1 MLGPMMIHRVYKGIC
16 GMGRVE
22 AKARLR
28 EHGIASRWWNGGVGP
43 NEILAQLTETALM
56 RHLNDYD
63 AFGPVTPFIS
73 TTAGSVVRDA
83 SGEVNVIETAEYVA
97 TDFATDGFTCDGW
110 VFSGYVFTLGRK
122 AVRQQPFAEEVRE
135 LNIYTGYLP
144 FQPEGELVAKFHLP
158 AVQLEAAWPVTAR
171 RNPMRPGAMLW
182 PLKGAV
188 LDNRG
193 VYVPPED
200 IVNVREVL

>member
-1 MLGPMMIHRVYKGIC
+1 MLIQRVYKGIC
-16 GMGRVE
+16 GMARGE
-22 AKARLR
+22 AEICLR
-28 EHGIASRWWNGGVGP
+28 EMGISSRWWIGAGGVTP
-43 NEILAQLTETALM
+43 SAVLAQLTEGALM

-83 SGEVNVIETAEYVA
+83 NGEINIIETAEYVA
-97 TDFATDGFTCDGW
+97 TDFATDGFTQDGW

-122 AVRQQPFAEEVRE
+122 AVPQQPFAEEVRE
-135 LNIYTGYLP
+135 LNVYTGYLP

-158 AVQLEAAWPVTAR
+158 AVQLEAAWPVKAKQDPR
-171 RNPMRPGAMLW
+171 RPGAMLW
-182 PLKGAV
+182 PLKGGV
-188 LDNRG
+188 LGNHG

-200 IVNVREVL
+200 IVNVRDVL

>member
-1 MLGPMMIHRVYKGIC
+1 MIQRVYKGIC
-16 GMGRVE
+16 GISPDE
-22 AKARLR
+22 AERRLR
-28 EHGIASRWWNGGVGP
+28 KSGIASRWWDCKGVVRP
-43 NEILAQLTETALM
+43 EEVLDQLTETALM

-63 AFGPVTPFIS
+63 VVGPTTPFIS

-83 SGEVNVIETAEYVA
+83 KGEANIIETAEYVD
-97 TDFATDGFTCDGW
+97 TDFATDGFTRDGW
-110 VFSGYVFTLGRK
+110 VFSGYVFTLGRQ

-135 LNIYTGYLP
+135 LNIYTSYLP

-171 RNPMRPGAMLW
+171 PDPSRPGAMLW
-182 PLKGAV
+182 PRKGVV
-188 LDNRG
+188 LENRG

>member
-1 MLGPMMIHRVYKGIC
+1 
-16 GMGRVE
+16 
-22 AKARLR
+22 
-28 EHGIASRWWNGGVGP
+28 
-43 NEILAQLTETALM
+43 LTESALM
-56 RHLNDYD
+56 RHLNDYA
-63 AFGPVTPFIS
+63 AFGPVTPFVS

-83 SGEVNVIETAEYVA
+83 NGQVNIIETAEYVA
-97 TDFATDGFTCDGW
+97 TDFATDGFIRDGW

-135 LNIYTGYLP
+135 LNVYTGYLP

-171 RNPMRPGAMLW
+171 SDPSRPGAMLW
-182 PLKGAV
+182 PLKGPV
-188 LDNRG
+188 LGNRG

>member
-1 MLGPMMIHRVYKGIC
+1 MMIQRVYKGIC
-16 GMGRVE
+16 GIAPDE
-22 AKARLR
+22 AEARLR
-28 EHGIASRWWNGGVGP
+28 AKGIAARWWNRPVGP
-43 NEILAQLTETALM
+43 DEILAQLTEHALM

-83 SGEVNVIETAEYVA
+83 NGQINIIETAEYVA
-97 TDFATDGFTCDGW
+97 TDFATEGFTRNGW

-122 AVRQQPFAEEVRE
+122 AIRQQPFAEEVRE

-171 RNPMRPGAMLW
+171 VDPARPGAMLW
-182 PLKGAV
+182 PLKGPV
-188 LDNRG
+188 WDNRD

>member
-1 MLGPMMIHRVYKGIC
+1 MMIHRVYKGVC
-16 GMGRVE
+16 GIGHRE
-22 AKARLR
+22 AETCLR
-28 EHGIASRWWNGGVGP
+28 EHGIASRWWNGSVGP
-43 NEILAQLTETALM
+43 DEILAQLTETALM

-63 AFGPVTPFIS
+63 AFGHVTPFIS
-73 TTAGSVVRDA
+73 TTAGSVVRDVN
-83 SGEVNVIETAEYVA
+83 GEVNILETAEFVA
-97 TDFATDGFTCDGW
+97 TDFATDGFARNGW

-158 AVQLEAAWPVTAR
+158 AVQLEEAWPVTAQR
-171 RNPMRPGAMLW
+171 HPSRQGAWLW
-182 PLKGAV
+182 PQKGSV
-188 LDNRG
+188 LSNHG

-200 IVNVREVL
+200 IVNVRDVL

>member
-1 MLGPMMIHRVYKGIC
+1 MMIQRVYKGIC
-16 GMGRVE
+16 GIDPHE
-22 AKARLR
+22 AEVCLR
-28 EHGIASRWWNGGVGP
+28 RGGIASRWWIASGHVGP
-43 NEILAQLTETALM
+43 DEILAQLTESALM

-63 AFGPVTPFIS
+63 AFGRMTPFIS

-83 SGEVNVIETAEYVA
+83 RGQANIIETAEYVA
-97 TDFATDGFTCDGW
+97 TDFATDGFTRDGW
-110 VFSGYVFTLGRK
+110 VFSGYVFTLGRQ

-158 AVQLEAAWPVTAR
+158 AVQLKEAWSVTAHPDP
-171 RNPMRPGAMLW
+171 NRPGAMLW
-182 PLKGAV
+182 PLKGSV

>member
-1 MLGPMMIHRVYKGIC
+1 MLDPMMIHQVYKGIC
-16 GMGRVE
+16 GMGPDE
-22 AKARLR
+22 AETRLR
-28 EHGIASRWWNGGVGP
+28 ERGIASRWWNRGVGP
-43 NEILAQLTETALM
+43 DEILAQLTETALM

-63 AFGPVTPFIS
+63 AFGPTTPFIS

-83 SGEVNVIETAEYVA
+83 NGQVNVIETAEYVA
-97 TDFATDGFTCDGW
+97 TDFATDGFTSDGW

-158 AVQLEAAWPVTAR
+158 AVQLEEAWPVMAQPDP
-171 RNPMRPGAMLW
+171 NRPGAMLW
-182 PLKGAV
+182 PRKGRV
-188 LDNRG
+188 LRNDG

>member
-1 MLGPMMIHRVYKGIC
+1 MMIQRVYKGIC
-16 GMGRVE
+16 GIERDE
-22 AKARLR
+22 AEARLR
-28 EHGIASRWWNGGVGP
+28 ALGIASRWWQKNGSVGP
-43 NEILAQLTETALM
+43 DEVLAQLTETALM

-63 AFGPVTPFIS
+63 TFGPETPFIS

-83 SGEVNVIETAEYVA
+83 TGKTNIIESAEYIA
-97 TDFATDGFTCDGW
+97 TEFATDGFTRDGW
-110 VFSGYVFTLGRK
+110 VFAGYLFTLGRK

-135 LNIYTGYLP
+135 LNLYTGYLP
-144 FQPEGELVAKFHLP
+144 FQPEGELVAKFHWP

-171 RNPMRPGAMLW
+171 PDPKRPGRMLW
-182 PLKGAV
+182 PNKGAV

-200 IVNVREVL
+200 IVNVREAL